1 MRNIKKFILLVF
13 VILLT
18 GCTNYDMSMKIDKDK
33 SMLFSITILSDNQNE
48 ISNGIIILKEKYEK
62 YGFVVSEYNQGNGY
76 GVVMTKK
83 FDDIDDISFGKRSD
97 EFDLLYFYNND
108 YD

>member
-48 ISNGIIILKEKYEK
+48 ISNGIIILKRNMRNMVLLLVNIIK
-62 YGFVVSEYNQGNGY
+62 
-76 GVVMTKK
+76 VMVMV
-83 FDDIDDISFGKRSD
+83 
-97 EFDLLYFYNND
+97 L
-108 YD
+108 

>member
-76 GVVMTKK
+76 V
-83 FDDIDDISFGKRSD
+83 
-97 EFDLLYFYNND
+97 
-108 YD
+108 

>member
-33 SMLFSITILSDNQNE
+33 SMLFSITILSDN
-48 ISNGIIILKEKYEK
+48 
-62 YGFVVSEYNQGNGY
+62 
-76 GVVMTKK
+76 
-83 FDDIDDISFGKRSD
+83 
-97 EFDLLYFYNND
+97 
-108 YD
+108 